1 MNLKSLFLEMRMSL
15 KRWLDNGWLRRHQTS
30 SKEISDLMEIVDRD
44 LKDAKTGISDDWRF
58 GIAYNA
64 ALKLCTIFIIR
75 RRLQSGK
82 KPSAL
87 SHNTCPTINIGS
99 GPKERCRLS

>member
-1 MNLKSLFLEMRMSL
+1 MSL

-30 SKEISDLMEIVDRD
+30 SKEFSNLMEIVDRD
-44 LKDAKTGISDDWRF
+44 LKDAKTSISDDWRF

-82 KPSAL
+82 KPSVHL
-87 SHNTCPTINIGS
+87 IRRKTIFLAAGIANCIFYN
-99 GPKERCRLS
+99 